1 MNSFVVPAAS
11 YEAQNAYRRLQ
22 LTMDTSDPRM
32 ATLEIRTFLKM
43 FPDLAL
49 AINDLG
55 VLYAQGGEKLLALAC
70 YEKANRLQ
78 PGTPVIVKNLAEF
91 YFVEIG
97 WSDDAILLLT
107 ELLKSYPSDVELLSL
122 LGALSMKLGRK
133 QEAKAFF
140 MRVQELD
147 PSNRDAAAALGQLDD
162 GIQVAEF
169 RHQPAP
175 VQQAQPQYQCQPTAE
190 PANVVTPATASSSLD
205 DVLARLRAN
214 IAGTTA
220 PATAQPATAAPM
232 GQDLHRQAHDAAN
245 NGDQNRAI
253 SLLQQLVADGS
264 VNPLA
269 HNDLGVLLTQTGQID
284 QACSHHELAVRQAP
298 GNPTFAKNLADL
310 YYSYCGRTDE
320 AIRIFTDLLR
330 QHPNDIEVLTALAV
344 ISKNNNLI
352 DQARTF
358 IRQVLNLEPWNS
370 DARRFLVEL

>member
-1 MNSFVVPAAS
+1 
-11 YEAQNAYRRLQ
+11 
-22 LTMDTSDPRM
+22 
-32 ATLEIRTFLKM
+32 M

-122 LGALSMKLGRK
+122 LGTLSIKIGRE

-140 MRVQELD
+140 LRVQELD
-147 PSNRDAAAALGQLDD
+147 PSNRDAAAALGQLDN
-162 GIQVAEF
+162 GIQAAEF
-169 RHQPAP
+169 KQQPAAQVATWQTAPAQQPAP
-175 VQQAQPQYQCQPTAE
+175 VQQAQPQYQCQPVAE
-190 PANVVTPATASSSLD
+190 PAPAVTAPAAGSSLD

-214 IAGTTA
+214 IAGTAA

-232 GQDLHRQAHDAAN
+232 GQDLHRQAHEAAN
-245 NGDQNRAI
+245 NGDHSRAI

-269 HNDLGVLLTQTGQID
+269 HNDLGVLLTQAGQID
-284 QACSHHELAVRQAP
+284 QACNHHELAVRQAP

-310 YYSYCGRTDE
+310 YYTYCGRTDE
-320 AIRIFTDLLR
+320 AIRIFTDLVK

-352 DQARTF
+352 DQARAF

-370 DARRFLVEL
+370 DARKFLVEL